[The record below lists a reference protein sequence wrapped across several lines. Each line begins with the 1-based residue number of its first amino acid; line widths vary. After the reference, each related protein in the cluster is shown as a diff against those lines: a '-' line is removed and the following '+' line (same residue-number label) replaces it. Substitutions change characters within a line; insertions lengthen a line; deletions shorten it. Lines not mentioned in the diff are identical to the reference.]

1 MSERLD
7 IELVVRGLAR
17 SRNHAHQLI
26 EQGRV
31 LVDGKSAKKPS
42 QKISEQ
48 ASVLLSDGIDYV
60 SRAGLKLRHALEEFR
75 IAPSGVVLDAGA
87 STGGFTQVLLEHG
100 AESVVAVDVGS
111 DQLDASLRLDP
122 RVTSLEG
129 VNLRSV
135 ETHELATLLA
145 ERNLELVEGGG
156 LPDFSLVVA
165 DLSFISLTLVIPNL
179 QRIAPLADMV
189 LLIKPQFEVGKHSL
203 KAGIV
208 TDSPE
213 RERALR
219 QVIDCAAE
227 LGYEIRGLIESP
239 MTGTHGN
246 VEYLLWI
253 SRTGVDNRQQW
264 EQEVAARAR
273 RTS

>member
-1 MSERLD
+1 LSERLD

-31 LVDGKSAKKPS
+31 SIDGKSATKPA
-42 QKISEQ
+42 QKITEQ
-48 ASVLLSDGIDYV
+48 ALVELSEGIDYV
-60 SRAGLKLRHALEEFR
+60 SRAGLKLRHALEQFQVS
-75 IAPSGVVLDAGA
+75 PSGTVLDAGA

-100 AESVVAVDVGS
+100 ANAVVAIDVGC
-111 DQLDASLRLDP
+111 DQLDHSLRLDP

-135 ETHELATLLA
+135 EPEELAVLLA
-145 ERNLELVEGGG
+145 AGNPSLENGDG

-165 DLSFISLTLVIPNL
+165 DLSFISLTLVLPNL
-179 QRIAPLADMV
+179 QRIAPEAEMI
-189 LLIKPQFEVGKHSL
+189 LLIKPQYEVGKHSL
-203 KAGIV
+203 RAGIV

-219 QVIDCAAE
+219 QVIDCASD
-227 LGYEIRGLIESP
+227 LGYEISGLVESP

-264 EQEVAARAR
+264 EQEIAARAR
-273 RTS
+273 RAS